1 MFMKY
6 LGIDY
11 GEKRVGVAFSDEGGS
26 FAFPNEVIEEKN
38 ETRVFARLKEIIAD
52 REIATVVIGLPLNF
66 NFQETPQ
73 TKIVKK
79 FGELLKDELG
89 VSVVFENEILT
100 TKEAEKSGATQK
112 KMIDASS
119 AALILQSFL
128 DRR

>member
-1 MFMKY
+1 MKY

-79 FGELLKDELG
+79 KHEQLEKHTPPKTIKRTEEIDFEHRIATVKITTLK
-89 VSVVFENEILT
+89 SVR
-100 TKEAEKSGATQK
+100 
-112 KMIDASS
+112 
-119 AALILQSFL
+119 LIL
-128 DRR
+128 